1 MRQMYSSLPWVHPS
15 DHPCVAEVFEK
26 LARPVRLKRGTVIPI
41 GKASC
46 DVFYIQR
53 GLCATFAGGEAGHP
67 KVLAL
72 FPAQRVLGA
81 IKAVTEEPV
90 NLIAR
95 VLVEVEAL
103 RLAPEVFRAAIFSDM
118 ELARLAM
125 HSLLVKQES
134 QFEGL
139 VTNVALDAHARLK
152 VLLRTLLAA
161 GDRPLA
167 LGWNALPYHL
177 TADEYASIVHLTRVS
192 VSRIFSEWMAD
203 ESMRR
208 VGRQVEV
215 HSRLFDAVYDW
226 MGQR

>member
-1 MRQMYSSLPWVHPS
+1 MYSSLPWVHPS
-15 DHPCVAEVFEK
+15 DHPRVVEVFEK
-26 LARPVRLKRGTVIPI
+26 LASPVRFKRGAVIPV

-46 DVFYIQR
+46 DVLYIQR

-72 FPAQRVLGA
+72 FPAQRVMGA

-95 VLVEVEAL
+95 VLVDVEAL
-103 RLAPEVFRAAIFSDM
+103 RLSPEVFRTAMFSNM
-118 ELARLAM
+118 ELARLVM
-125 HSLLVKQES
+125 RGLLVKQES

-161 GDRPLA
+161 DQQPLT
-167 LGWNALPYHL
+167 LGWNALPYRL

-192 VSRIFSEWMAD
+192 VSRIFSEWIAD
-203 ESMRR
+203 ETMRR
-208 VGRQVEV
+208 VGRRVEV

-226 MGQR
+226 MSQR